1 MVIQVADDPNIVLI
15 EQAVYPFSTFIADV
29 GGAFG
34 LALGLSLMGILQ
46 AVCRFLK
53 VVLSVTFKS
62 MNINNLMQ
70 CY

>member
-53 VVLSVTFKS
+53 VVS
-62 MNINNLMQ
+62 Q
-70 CY
+70 CQIQIYEY